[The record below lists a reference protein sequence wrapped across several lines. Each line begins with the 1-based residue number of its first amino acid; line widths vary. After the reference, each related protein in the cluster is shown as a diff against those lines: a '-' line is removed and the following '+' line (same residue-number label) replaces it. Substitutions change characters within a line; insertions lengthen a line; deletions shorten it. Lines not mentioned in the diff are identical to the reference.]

1 MSNVTDKL
9 SELVS
14 LCNFGVYIKVNPHRD
29 LYKTACDWVRDHQFM
44 FSYCIDDI
52 DPEVISEMM
61 RTDTV
66 VDIQFYPS
74 TPVGFYRVIH
84 HDLSEALDQ
93 AFIVSKEVCDVD
105 WREG

>member
-14 LCNFGVYIKVNPHRD
+14 LCNCGVYVEVNPHRD
-29 LYKTACDWVRDHQFM
+29 SYQTAGDWLEDHQLM
-44 FSYCIDDI
+44 SPDCIDDI

-66 VDIQFYPS
+66 VDIQFYAS

-84 HDLSEALDQ
+84 HDLSEALDE
-93 AFIVSKEVCDVD
+93 ALSCF
-105 WREG
+105 